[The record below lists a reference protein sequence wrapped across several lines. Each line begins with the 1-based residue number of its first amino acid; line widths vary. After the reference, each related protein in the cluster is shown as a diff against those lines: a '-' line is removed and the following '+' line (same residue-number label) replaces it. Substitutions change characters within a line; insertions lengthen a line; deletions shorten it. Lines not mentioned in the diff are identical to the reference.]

1 MPSFLSK
8 AEVANYPI
16 FGGITTAL
24 KSVYV
29 DRDSRNGKDEVIKF
43 TFIFLRLWR
52 RFLEGIAV

>member
-8 AEVANYPI
+8 TEVAKYPI

-29 DRDSRNGKDEVIKF
+29 DRDSRNGKDEVI
-43 TFIFLRLWR
+43 IF
-52 RFLEGIAV
+52 